1 MRRAMLALI
10 LAFAAAPTAGAEG
23 ELDHALDGF
32 DAPEEPAPSNA
43 PAPGKTPSAEGGF
56 EIDGDLFL
64 ASSYN
69 YAHSAPPPGQA
80 DYRGLSRLQ
89 AGMRLSLDAE
99 GPAGIHAHVSG
110 RGVRDFAYR
119 IRDHDEYTHIVLQ
132 TYESDLELGEAWL
145 RFSPLPRVDVK
156 VGRQI
161 AVWGRSDTLRVLD
174 VLNPVDER
182 EPGIADLA
190 DMRLPVA
197 MTRVDSYLGRWTAT
211 GIAIHES
218 RQNKEPV
225 PGSDFFPPITG
236 VPIPGVRRPSHG
248 GRNTQWAGALTG
260 VFPGWD
266 VSFHYA
272 SFFSEVP
279 YLSGASPM
287 SPGFLNFLSRHQLF
301 GTGASW
307 THGNWLLKGEV
318 AQRRG
323 IRFASVQRRFSRTDF
338 LAGIEYTASGSSQ
351 VALEMAV
358 RQLHGFEGAV
368 QQFPDFTR
376 RRRTETSLRYSTSFW
391 NDSLR
396 ATLLG
401 IVFGEHAQD
410 GTAYRL
416 SFAYDLRDALVLE
429 GGIVVF
435 EEGELPPLSA
445 FDENDRVYLGIKYSF

>member
-1 MRRAMLALI
+1 MRSATLALT
-10 LAFAAAPTAGAEG
+10 LVLAAASASRAET
-23 ELDHALDGF
+23 EMESVLEGF
-32 DAPEEPAPSNA
+32 DSLEEPAPA
-43 PAPGKTPSAEGGF
+43 ETPDGRAAEPSLD
-56 EIDGDLFL
+56 IDGDLWL

-69 YAHSAPPPGQA
+69 YAHSSPRPGNA

-89 AGMRLSLDAE
+89 TGMRLAIDAD

-110 RGVRDFAYR
+110 RGYRDFSYA
-119 IRDHDEYTHIVLQ
+119 IKDRDEFTHFVRQ
-132 TYESDLELGEAWL
+132 NYESDLELGEAWL
-145 RFSPLPRVDVK
+145 RVSPLSRVDVK

-161 AVWGRSDTLRVLD
+161 VAWGRSDTLRVLD
-174 VLNPVDER
+174 VLNPIDER

-211 GIAIHES
+211 AIAIHES

-225 PGSDFFPPITG
+225 PGSDFFPPIDG
-236 VPIPGVRRPSHG
+236 LPIPGVVRPGHG
-248 GRNTQWAGALTG
+248 GRDTQWAGALSG
-260 VFPGWD
+260 VFSGWD

-279 YLSGASPM
+279 YLADASPGV
-287 SPGFLNFLSRHQLF
+287 SPGFLDFRARHQLF
-301 GTGASW
+301 GAGGSW

-323 IRFASVQRRFSRTDF
+323 VRFASLARRFSRTDF
-338 LAGIEYTASGSSQ
+338 MGGVEYTPSSASQ
-351 VALEMAV
+351 VALEVAV
-358 RQLHGFEGAV
+358 RQLHGYES
-368 QQFPDFTR
+368 QLLQFPDFTR
-376 RRRTETSLRYSTSFW
+376 RRRVETSLRYSTSFW
-391 NDSLR
+391 NDRLR

-416 SFAYDLRDALVLE
+416 SFGYELRDAWSLE

-445 FDENDRVYLGIKYSF
+445 FDESDRVYLGITYSF